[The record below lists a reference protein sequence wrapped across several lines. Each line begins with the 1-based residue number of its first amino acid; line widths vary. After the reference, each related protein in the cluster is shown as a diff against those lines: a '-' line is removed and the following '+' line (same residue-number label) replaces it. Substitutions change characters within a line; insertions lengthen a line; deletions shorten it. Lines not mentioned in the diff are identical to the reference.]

1 MENSRTCEVCNV
13 NVHRASFVKH
23 LRSKKHL
30 EKIEQNGMIIT
41 DWLFKEERS
50 PVKKKIKRVYNQK
63 LLKELAR
70 EKIKLVDKEIAK
82 MMINPYYFIDE
93 NLKIGF
99 RINLDGHNIS
109 HANSTLT
116 ITPNFPEFGI
126 EVRYIIKFMRELSV
140 IYAIN

>member
-1 MENSRTCEVCNV
+1 MENRRTCEVFNV
-13 NVHRASFVKH
+13 NVHRASFVRH

-30 EKIEQNGMIIT
+30 EKIEQNGMIIP
-41 DWLFKEERS
+41 DWLFNEERS
-50 PVKKKIKRVYNQK
+50 PVKKEMKKVYNQK
-63 LLKELAR
+63 TLKELIR
-70 EKIKLVDKEIAK
+70 EKFKLDDKEIAK

-99 RINLDGHNIS
+99 RINVDGHNIS

-116 ITPNFPEFGI
+116 ITPNLPEFGI
-126 EVRYIIKFMRELSV
+126 EVRYIIKFMKELSV